1 MIIGSINTPLEQNLP
16 VVTFLKEGLLQNCW
30 INFRLLCLINSK
42 WPWGNNNSHNCW
54 RSAAGTRS
62 IWFHELFTV
71 KRLTKLLPQIPASQ
85 EQNTQDL
92 NVSAHWLQ
100 ITSQRNLIPSSLDR
114 LPSFSLVIS
123 CDLLCENR
131 LKVTENSVACCCL
144 SPGSKLPWNI
154 YLLSAHW
161 SVGLSPLLLHLHLS
175 LPLLLQQTVMQ
186 YQLSDD
192 LPSAPPFRLFPT
204 IERDTGGRSENSPPR
219 LTLAIS

>member
-16 VVTFLKEGLLQNCW
+16 VVTFMKKGLLQNCW

-42 WPWGNNNSHNCW
+42 WPRGNNNSHNCW

-144 SPGSKLPWNI
+144 SPGSKLPETFI
-154 YLLSAHW
+154 CCLLTDQSF
-161 SVGLSPLLLHLHLS
+161 SLLFFLIFIS
-175 LPLLLQQTVMQ
+175 LFLFCCSKQWCSTSWVMICR
-186 YQLSDD
+186 QL
-192 LPSAPPFRLFPT
+192 LPSVSSQPS
-204 IERDTGGRSENSPPR
+204 SETPEEGQSPVHHG
-219 LTLAIS
+219 

>member
-16 VVTFLKEGLLQNCW
+16 VVTFMKEGLLQNCW

-42 WPWGNNNSHNCW
+42 WPRGNNNSHNCW

-131 LKVTENSVACCCL
+131 LKVTENSVACCCWVQGPNSL
-144 SPGSKLPWNI
+144 KH
-154 YLLSAHW
+154 LSAVCSLISRSLSSSSSSSSLSSSSVAANSDAVPAEWW
-161 SVGLSPLLLHLHLS
+161 SAVSSS
-175 LPLLLQQTVMQ
+175 LP
-186 YQLSDD
+186 S
-192 LPSAPPFRLFPT
+192 LPNHRARHRRKVREQSTTA
-204 IERDTGGRSENSPPR
+204 N
-219 LTLAIS
+219 ISY

>member
-1 MIIGSINTPLEQNLP
+1 MIIGSIQHSSWAEPARCNLH
-16 VVTFLKEGLLQNCW
+16 EGRLPQNCW

-54 RSAAGTRS
+54 RLAAGTRS

-85 EQNTQDL
+85 EQNTQDW

-114 LPSFSLVIS
+114 LPSFSLVIC
-123 CDLLCENR
+123 CDLLCENG
-131 LKVTENSVACCCL
+131 LKVTENCSLLL
-144 SPGSKLPWNI
+144 SESRVQTPWNI
-154 YLLSAHW
+154 YLLSAHS
-161 SVGLSPLLLHLHLS
+161 SVVLSPLLPHLHPS

-204 IERDTGGRSENSPPR
+204 IERDTGGRSESSPPR